1 MTHVHNN
8 NSSKR
13 KENNTCQYS
22 SCSFCPSLNSR
33 SIVQNAFMNIKMMA
47 SFSSRLYYSQLAL
60 VIFLGQIFQCLY
72 YYSMSTIPYFHHWDL
87 YITSTAQEVLPN
99 GIIMSRMSYS
109 MIFFNLVQI
118 TTCFC
123 FFFHG
128 FFCLDKLWSKAK
140 MPSCPT
146 ALSTTSEKRKYEMRA

>member
-1 MTHVHNN
+1 MTRVHNSN
-8 NSSKR
+8 KR
-13 KENNTCQYS
+13 KENDTRQYS
-22 SCSFCPSLNSR
+22 SCSFRPSLNSR
-33 SIVQNAFMNIKMMA
+33 SVVQNAFMNIKMMA

-60 VIFLGQIFQCLY
+60 VIFLGQLFQCLY
-72 YYSMSTIPYFHHWDL
+72 YYSMSAIPYFHHWDL

-128 FFCLDKLWSKAK
+128 LFCLDKLWSEAK
-140 MPSCPT
+140 MPSCPN